1 MADTVRPRLE
11 IVATHPV
18 QYCVPVFRGLASCD
32 EWQTKVFLGCL
43 HGVDGASFDP
53 DFGLS
58 FAWDCDLLGGY
69 SHAVLSDGP
78 LADLSGWRGV
88 RAAPKALQ
96 TILAWQPDALLIFAY
111 SPAFI
116 TALSSLLALRGVP
129 IGSESYRHYRRL
141 GVAPGQLETVLYAVD
156 TSVIPQDPPAVTA
169 PPPKATA
176 LRLGFVG
183 KFTAVKD
190 PLAIPRALALLPP
203 ATRERLR
210 FEAAGDAPL
219 LESCRRAMEAVLPGR
234 CRFQGFLNQ
243 SQLPEFYHSIDL
255 LILPSIQ
262 GEVWGLVVNEAL
274 GLGARALVSDRV
286 SCRHDLVSDAS
297 AGWVFPAGDPAALA
311 AALELA
317 LVAWPWPRTTRSV
330 PHPQD
335 LVNAVRRFRPL
346 RWAK

>member
-1 MADTVRPRLE
+1 
-11 IVATHPV
+11 
-18 QYCVPVFRGLASCD
+18 
-32 EWQTKVFLGCL
+32 
-43 HGVDGASFDP
+43 
-53 DFGLS
+53 
-58 FAWDCDLLGGY
+58 
-69 SHAVLSDGP
+69 
-78 LADLSGWRGV
+78 V

-116 TALSSLLALRGVP
+116 TALSALLALRGVPILLRADTSDEAYTRSRWKSWLRDRLLRLYYRRCTRFYP

-210 FEAAGDAPL
+210 FEAAGDGPL

-297 AGWVFPAGDPAALA
+297 AGWVFHAGDPAALA
-311 AALELA
+311 AALEQA
-317 LVAWPWPRTTRSV
+317 LVAWPWPRTARPV

-346 RWAK
+346 GRAK